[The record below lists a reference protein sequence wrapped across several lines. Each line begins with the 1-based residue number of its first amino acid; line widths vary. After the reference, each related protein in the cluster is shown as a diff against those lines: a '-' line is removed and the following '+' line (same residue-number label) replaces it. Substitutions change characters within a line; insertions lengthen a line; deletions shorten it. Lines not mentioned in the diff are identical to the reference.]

1 MAQQRTVRLPA
12 LTTEMATAELLAWLV
27 EPGAEVR
34 EGDPLVEVTTDK
46 VDMELESPYSG
57 TVGDLLVDAGSV
69 LDVGAALTTITT
81 DDAAEDLLGDLPTAG
96 DGDGDSA
103 PAADAAA
110 GTDGTDASAAA
121 ANGEGPGEGTD
132 HGTDPTA
139 EDGRPDAASDAD
151 ADAGIVP
158 APPAVRARAR
168 EAGVE
173 LADLPRSGSRGQVTM
188 ADLEAHVA
196 DRDAAASTAT
206 APPPPPPSVGQ
217 RPSRPA
223 PPPPRPGGGRGDRR
237 AQVRAATARSTTRS
251 QAVPQ
256 FTLFRTA
263 DLTERATRRG
273 RVSWTTVVARSLAAT
288 LWRHPDLNA
297 TWDEEHEVVVPR
309 DTVRIGMAVDTPAGL
324 VVVSLDDPDAVAPEA
339 ADAALRDAAARARDG
354 KLRPE
359 DMQAA
364 SATVSNLGGFG
375 VERFTALLV
384 PPQAAIL
391 SVGGVTEGPAVVDGA
406 VVPRLQLHLG
416 LTLDHRVADG
426 ADGARAL
433 DTLVRILEDG

>member
-1 MAQQRTVRLPA
+1 MATERTVRLPA
-12 LTTEMATAELLAWLV
+12 LTTEMDNAELLAWLV

-57 TVGDLLVDAGSV
+57 TVGDLLADAGSV

-81 DDAAEDLLGDLPTAG
+81 DDPAEDLLGDLPGPSG
-96 DGDGDSA
+96 DEADEQPGDEETTA
-103 PAADAAA
+103 PAPAPADE
-110 GTDGTDASAAA
+110 TDDQ
-121 ANGEGPGEGTD
+121 
-132 HGTDPTA
+132 
-139 EDGRPDAASDAD
+139 AD
-151 ADAGIVP
+151 TTSAGIVP
-158 APPAVRARAR
+158 AAPAVRARAR
-168 EAGVE
+168 DEGVE

-188 ADLEAHVA
+188 SDLEAHVER
-196 DRDAAASTAT
+196 RDAIPATPDPEPATPSTAD
-206 APPPPPPSVGQ
+206 Q

-223 PPPPRPGGGRGDRR
+223 PPPRPSGGRGDRR
-237 AQVRAATARSTTRS
+237 SQVRAATARSTTRS

-263 DLTERATRRG
+263 DLTERAERRG
-273 RVSWTTVVARSLAAT
+273 GVSWTTVVARSLAAT
-288 LWRHPDLNA
+288 LWRHRELNA
-297 TWDEEHEVVVPR
+297 TWDEDDAVVVPR

-324 VVVSLDDPDAVAPEA
+324 VVVTLDDPDAVAPEA
-339 ADAALRDAAARARDG
+339 ADAQLREAASRARDG

>member
-69 LDVGAALTTITT
+69 LDVGAALTTIMT
-81 DDAAEDLLGDLPTAG
+81 DDAEQDLLGDLPTPGG
-96 DGDGDSA
+96 D
-103 PAADAAA
+103 DA
-110 GTDGTDASAAA
+110 DASAPS
-121 ANGEGPGEGTD
+121 GEEPGPPAPPTTGGDAGTSD
-132 HGTDPTA
+132 APD
-139 EDGRPDAASDAD
+139 DDPDASDEPGSS
-151 ADAGIVP
+151 GIVP

-168 EAGVE
+168 TEGVK

-188 ADLEAHVA
+188 DDLETHLA
-196 DRDAAASTAT
+196 RDHDASSTATT
-206 APPPPPPSVGQ
+206 APPPPPAGQ

-223 PPPPRPGGGRGDRR
+223 PPPPRPDGGRRDRR

-256 FTLFRTA
+256 FTLFRAA
-263 DLTERATRRG
+263 DLTDRATRRG
-273 RVSWTTVVARSLAAT
+273 RVSWTTIVARSLAAT

-297 TWDEEHEVVVPR
+297 TWDEEHETVRPR

-324 VVVSLDDPDAVAPEA
+324 VVVTLDDPDAISPQA
-339 ADAALRDAAARARDG
+339 ADTALREAAARARDG
-354 KLRPE
+354 KLRPD
-359 DMQAA
+359 DMQAG

-406 VVPRLQLHLG
+406 VVPRLQLQLG

>member
-1 MAQQRTVRLPA
+1 MAQERTVRLPA

-96 DGDGDSA
+96 GGDADDDASTAHASASDGSD
-103 PAADAAA
+103 
-110 GTDGTDASAAA
+110 DGTDDAGGA
-121 ANGEGPGEGTD
+121 TVD
-132 HGTDPTA
+132 DTQ
-139 EDGRPDAASDAD
+139 PDDAD
-151 ADAGIVP
+151 ARDDAGIVP

-188 ADLEAHVA
+188 ADLEARLA
-196 DRDAAASTAT
+196 DRDAATSRTA

-223 PPPPRPGGGRGDRR
+223 PPPPRPEGGRGDRR

-324 VVVSLDDPDAVAPEA
+324 VVVTLDDPDAVAPEA